1 MTLLYSKRELIPI
14 VAKEVNTSWKRLAS
28 GLSLSRAEIEIIQE
42 DQDDHERCCKV
53 LDKWCQRHGS
63 DAKIK
68 KLMKTL
74 TDAGLAVVNNAVI
87 EFLGLLDVKASISLA
102 TMISK
107 HLCERLV
114 LIQEF
119 FWLS

>member
-1 MTLLYSKRELIPI
+1 MTLLNSKRELIPI
-14 VAKEVNTSWKRLAS
+14 VAKEVNSSWKRLARGL
-28 GLSLSRAEIEIIQE
+28 GLSLNEIEIIQEE

-87 EFLGLLDVKASISLA
+87 EFLGLFYVKASISLA
-102 TMISK
+102 NDI
-107 HLCERLV
+107 
-114 LIQEF
+114 
-119 FWLS
+119 